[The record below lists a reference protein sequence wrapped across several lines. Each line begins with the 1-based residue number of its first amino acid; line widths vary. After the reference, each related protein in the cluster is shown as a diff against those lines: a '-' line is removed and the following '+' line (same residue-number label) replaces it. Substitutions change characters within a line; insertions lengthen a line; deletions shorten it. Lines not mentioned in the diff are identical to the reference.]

1 MTCFTHRS
9 WITHTHTL
17 FGSVGDQIAVKTREI
32 ITHYHL
38 VHVPIN
44 IVVSKGPQICLDHS
58 TYLSSHCLQDT
69 EVSMHNY
76 LYITHAHCNPDSIF
90 YQVVKDGMDVKTL
103 DLTVEYVFQL
113 KAYI

>member
-1 MTCFTHRS
+1 
-9 WITHTHTL
+9 
-17 FGSVGDQIAVKTREI
+17 
-32 ITHYHL
+32 
-38 VHVPIN
+38 
-44 IVVSKGPQICLDHS
+44 
-58 TYLSSHCLQDT
+58 
-69 EVSMHNY
+69 MHNY